1 MELVRSWLN
10 TIGNIN
16 NSESSRNIIKSDYL
30 IQNLGKS
37 KRICLVTMTMN
48 EFIIKPQNNEDAIEK
63 IYLNQI
69 HKIDQNNDRDIILSA
84 HNINKQIK
92 MICRSAKDANEWI
105 SQLKAMCT
113 CIDDEVEEKYNDNN
127 DKEPGQIIYQLN
139 HYTKGQME
147 YISNIFDEYKSGVFV
162 FGDNDIDKMRDNN
175 SERQHFGGQT
185 AIIGKYD
192 RKFGYGIT
200 TTFIN
205 GKIPP
210 SLIDF
215 MDIVSKELH
224 GLKAFLLNGRDV
236 IIPSPNE
243 NDLQNHDY
251 YFDDNHK
258 QIIFH
263 NIGTG
268 IAQLSSAHIQYI
280 QHQINELNE

>member
-1 MELVRSWLN
+1 M
-10 TIGNIN
+10 GNIN
-16 NSESSRNIIKSDYL
+16 NSSKSSVNDIKSGYL
-30 IQNLGKS
+30 IQNLGTS
-37 KRICLVTMTMN
+37 KRRCLVTMTMN
-48 EFIIKPQNNEDAIEK
+48 ELIIDPQNDEHNTEP

-69 HKIDQNNDRDIILSA
+69 YKINQNNDRDIILSQSVD
-84 HNINKQIK
+84 NINTKIK
-92 MICRSAKDANEWI
+92 LIGSSTKDANEWI

-113 CIDDEVEEKYNDNN
+113 CINDEQVEEKSNDNN

-139 HYTKGQME
+139 DYTKEQME
-147 YISNIFDEYKSGVFV
+147 CINDRFDEYKSGVFI
-162 FGDNDIDKMRDNN
+162 FSDNDVDKMRDNN
-175 SERQHFGGQT
+175 IERQHFGHQ
-185 AIIGKYD
+185 ADIIGKYD
-192 RKFGYGIT
+192 RQFGYGIT

-205 GKIPP
+205 DKTA
-210 SLIDF
+210 SLIMF
-215 MDIVSKELH
+215 MNIVSKEFH
-224 GLKAFLLNGRDV
+224 EIKAFLLNGRDV